1 MEHLQ
6 RRTNRLEFSTRYR
19 PIHIR
24 VLALAFAPPVRME
37 DYFYNDAA
45 KDAEHSGEEQRFARA
60 ILEAAGIR
68 LDGQP
73 WKESLTE
80 FQAAGWFVAYCAECP
95 AEEWG
100 REVGATDETISAR
113 FAPSA
118 MLRIAHSYKPKWIVP
133 VGAETNAFV
142 PVLGEKYGDKIQ
154 LDNGR
159 AFTPAS
165 LADIGASL
173 R

>member
-1 MEHLQ
+1 
-6 RRTNRLEFSTRYR
+6 
-19 PIHIR
+19 
-24 VLALAFAPPVRME
+24 ME

-45 KDAEHSGEEQRFARA
+45 KDAERSGEEQEFARA

-68 LDGQP
+68 RDAQS

-80 FQAAGWFVAYCAECP
+80 FQAAGWFLAFCAECP
-95 AEEWG
+95 QAEWRG
-100 REVGATDETISAR
+100 EVGATDGAIAAR
-113 FAPSA
+113 FAPPLT
-118 MLRIAHSYKPKWIVP
+118 LRIEHSYKPKWIVP
-133 VGAETNAFV
+133 IGAETNAFV

-165 LADIGASL
+165 LADMGASL